1 MTEAVTVAVED
12 AKGTKPTFD
21 FGDET
26 WTIVKK
32 PSVLMLAEFARTE
45 TSDEAAAFGVLA
57 DFFEAVL
64 GEQYPRFRKV
74 IFNGDFA
81 DEDVMGLIPMIIERT
96 MGRPTE

>member
-12 AKGTKPTFD
+12 AKGEKPTIE
-21 FGDET
+21 FGGET
-26 WTIVKK
+26 WTLVKK

-45 TSDEAAAFGVLA
+45 TTDDAAAFGVLA

-64 GEQYPRFRKV
+64 GDQYPRFRKV
-74 IFNGDFA
+74 VFGGDFA
-81 DEDVMGLIPMIIERT
+81 DEEVMGLIPTIIEKT